1 MVEKL
6 AEVKSRMEA
15 SEAAHKVVHPGTE
28 LPVATMELVL
38 EEFASKYS
46 SVATVEG
53 AYSLELMEA
62 FGVVPEQ
69 QPHQQHQQQ
78 QQGQEEH
85 PLQVLET
92 RIMLEEEQV
101 PLEA

>member
-46 SVATVEG
+46 FSLPWAATRCG
-53 AYSLELMEA
+53 LNGSS
-62 FGVVPEQ
+62 
-69 QPHQQHQQQ
+69 
-78 QQGQEEH
+78 
-85 PLQVLET
+85 
-92 RIMLEEEQV
+92 
-101 PLEA
+101 